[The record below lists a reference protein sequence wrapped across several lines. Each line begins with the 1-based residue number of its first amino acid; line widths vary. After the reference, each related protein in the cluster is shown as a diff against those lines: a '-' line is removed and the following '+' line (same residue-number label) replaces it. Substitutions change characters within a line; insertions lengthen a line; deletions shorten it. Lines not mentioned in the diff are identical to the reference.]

1 MLFSSTFRSFDAADT
16 YESIISSVDSQPIS
30 DSCINMKSEVQ
41 DVITDQ
47 NVNNQPSNIEI
58 KCKHFLNFSLLF
70 VIFSTIDDNYS
81 NIPLI
86 RTNWTF

>member
-30 DSCINMKSEVQ
+30 DSCINLKSEVQ
-41 DVITDQ
+41 DITTDQ

-58 KCKHFLNFSLLF
+58 KCKHCSNFF
-70 VIFSTIDDNYS
+70 FSFCYFFYN
-81 NIPLI
+81 
-86 RTNWTF
+86 R